1 MSVQKKFFVLLSAAI
16 VTLGA
21 FTSTP
26 SQAKRADDVEFR
38 CKARGAGK
46 IKLQA
51 RYQERVRPR
60 ATRAKFNAEFE
71 ALPGGAFTAGQQIS
85 ILVDSVAVGSVQLTL
100 APSGEFSGE
109 LEFDSKPG
117 PGHTVFPSSFPE
129 VADGSVV
136 EARANNTVLL
146 GCELN

>member
-1 MSVQKKFFVLLSAAI
+1 MSVQRKFLVLLSAVI
-16 VTLGA
+16 VSLGA
-21 FTSTP
+21 FASTP
-26 SQAKRADDVEFR
+26 SQARNPDDVELR

-60 ATRAKFNAEFE
+60 ATRSKFNAEFE
-71 ALPGGAFTAGQQIS
+71 ALPGGAFTAGQQVS
-85 ILVDSVAVGSVQLTL
+85 ILVDSVAVGTVQLTL
-100 APSGEFSGE
+100 APSGELSGE

-117 PGHTVFPSSFPE
+117 PNRTAFPSNFPD

-136 EARANNTVLL
+136 EARANSTLLL